1 MIHAS
6 TCQLAPSSEG
16 ARPKERAEK
25 PPPSSPADQTPT
37 RGGARRPWAPGQETE
52 SEETESLTAGQGLS
66 YSIQWAGCQSSTTC
80 ENKWYRDNDLGTQRA
95 CKMHHVHTHS
105 TPVDN
110 ITDTERG
117 KQNTHTDRRRNRS
130 DCLTCFGLIPS

>member
-16 ARPKERAEK
+16 ARPRERAEK

-52 SEETESLTAGQGLS
+52 SEEIESHSEYEGFCSQSIEQGATPAPHVKTNGTEIT
-66 YSIQWAGCQSSTTC
+66 IP
-80 ENKWYRDNDLGTQRA
+80 EYREDVRCTFA
-95 CKMHHVHTHS
+95 
-105 TPVDN
+105 
-110 ITDTERG
+110 
-117 KQNTHTDRRRNRS
+117 
-130 DCLTCFGLIPS
+130 